1 MTTALPGAVV
11 RLFRIPGDPTP
22 PPGDPSKVRAFRA
35 GRKYYWYKLF
45 GWGLGQL
52 LALAVLFGGTVFS
65 WLAVPWDRLPF
76 LRDGDLWGIPVGA
89 LALGGPAWIL
99 YLAQIPLTY
108 LAVRLDYEM
117 RSYILAESA
126 LRIRHGVFSIR
137 EQTMTYANIQHIA
150 VRRGPLQ
157 QLLGIGDVEVRT
169 AGGGEPEAS
178 GKNVDADMHRGFFRG
193 VDDAEG
199 VRDAIRARVDA
210 YRDAGLGDPDEH
222 HGPTA
227 ARGPGSAEAVDQV
240 TVEAARTLLGEVRLL
255 RSALTGRGPR

>member
-1 MTTALPGAVV
+1 MTTALPGPVV
-11 RLFRIPGDPTP
+11 RLFRIPGEPTA

-35 GRKYYWYKLF
+35 GRKYYWYKLVL
-45 GWGLGQL
+45 WGIGQL
-52 LALAVLFGGTVFS
+52 AALAALVGGTVFMGFAP
-65 WLAVPWDRLPF
+65 LERLPF
-76 LRDGDLWGIPVGA
+76 LRDGALWGIP
-89 LALGGPAWIL
+89 LEWLMLGGPAWAL

-117 RSYILAESA
+117 RSYILSESA

-137 EQTMTYANIQHIA
+137 EQTMTYANIQHIS

-169 AGGGEPEAS
+169 AGGGDSETS
-178 GKNVDADMHRGFFRG
+178 GRDVNADMHRGFFRG

-199 VRDAIRARVDA
+199 VRDEIRARVDA
-210 YRDAGLGDPDEH
+210 YRDAGLGDPDEQ
-222 HGPTA
+222 HGPITV
-227 ARGPGSAEAVDQV
+227 RRPGDAEVVDHT

-255 RSALTGRGPR
+255 RSALSERRT